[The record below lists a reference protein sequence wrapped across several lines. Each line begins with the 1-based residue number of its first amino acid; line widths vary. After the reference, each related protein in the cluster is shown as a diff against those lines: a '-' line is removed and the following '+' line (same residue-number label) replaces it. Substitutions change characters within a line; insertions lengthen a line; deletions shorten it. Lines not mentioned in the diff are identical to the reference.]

1 MGTVL
6 ERDNTEYPSWFKCVE
21 ILKYKYKNEKKKVQS
36 NIKEKFLCAEKEK
49 KMWVSGKIR
58 ISTSWSHE
66 SLGNTEVWA
75 LGRSL
80 RPVFYHHRPK

>member
-49 KMWVSGKIR
+49 KCGFQEKYVYPQVDLMKV
-58 ISTSWSHE
+58 
-66 SLGNTEVWA
+66 
-75 LGRSL
+75 
-80 RPVFYHHRPK
+80 